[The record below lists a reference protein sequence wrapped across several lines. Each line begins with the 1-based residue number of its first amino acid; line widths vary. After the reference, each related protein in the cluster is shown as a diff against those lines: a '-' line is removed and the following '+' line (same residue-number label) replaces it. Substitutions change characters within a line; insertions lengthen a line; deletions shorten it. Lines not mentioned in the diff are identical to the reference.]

1 MSKKKSEAFEAETQI
16 LVKARETLEKNS
28 EDTDV
33 LRKAYAS
40 ICDEYERLLEEARF
54 LTKVSD
60 KLEVK
65 LNKANEQLEAHNR
78 QLSTEKEMV
87 ETERGKALNS
97 NKKLREEKTGLDES
111 RTKLHMILI
120 IIIAILL
127 VIFVIFIWYGY
138 QMNDEIDSKEKSLLQ
153 LKTKVESL
161 EETAKVFEQERDSL
175 AKLIPAPKNKR
186 RDNPKPAEEQPAPE
200 GGLIYHF

>member
-28 EDTDV
+28 EDMDV

-60 KLEVK
+60 KLEIK

-78 QLSTEKEMV
+78 QLSTEKELV
-87 ETERGKALNS
+87 ETEMGKALKT

-111 RTKLHMILI
+111 RNRLQMILI
-120 IIIAILL
+120 IIIAVLL

-138 QMNDEIDSKEKSLLQ
+138 QMNEEIDAKEKSLLQ

-161 EETAKVFEQERDSL
+161 EETTRIFEKERDSL
-175 AKLIPAPKNKR
+175 AKLIPPPKTKR
-186 RDNPKPAEEQPAPE
+186 RETTKPVEEQPAPE
-200 GGLIYHF
+200 GGLIYFF

>member
-16 LVKARETLEKNS
+16 LVKARETLEKS
-28 EDTDV
+28 GDDAEV

-60 KLEVK
+60 KLEIK

-87 ETERGKALNS
+87 ETEMGKALKT

-111 RTKLHMILI
+111 RNKLQMTLI
-120 IIIAILL
+120 IIIAVLL

-138 QMNDEIDSKEKSLLQ
+138 QMNDEISTKEKSLLQ
-153 LKTKVESL
+153 LKTKVEAL
-161 EETAKVFEQERDSL
+161 EETAKLFEKERDSL
-175 AKLIPAPKNKR
+175 AKLIPPPKPNR
-186 RDNPKPAEEQPAPE
+186 RAAAKPAEEQSVPE
-200 GGLIYHF
+200 GGFIYHF